1 MVDGLYFN
9 PNIYPL
15 AEERKRWDTYAEW
28 SKQVGLNAR
37 RIVVPHEDWLE
48 AVACDLTKPG
58 RCRMCYYVRLKETA
72 RLAKEERY
80 SGFST
85 TLLVSPYQDHHAI
98 SEVMKQAAGE
108 YGIPYVYGDLRRG
121 YLRSR
126 QMARGSHMYMQK
138 YCGCEFSIGGDR

>member
-1 MVDGLYFN
+1 MD
-9 PNIYPL
+9 
-15 AEERKRWDTYAEW
+15 
-28 SKQVGLNAR
+28 LNAR

-48 AVACDLTKPG
+48 AVSDDLNKPR
-58 RCRMCYYVRLKETA
+58 RCRMCYYMRLKQTA
-72 RLAKEERY
+72 RLAKEEGY

-98 SEVMKQAAGE
+98 LEVMKKVAGE
-108 YGIPYVYGDLRRG
+108 YAIPYVYRDLRRG

-138 YCGCEFSIGGDR
+138 YCGCEFSIGGDQ